1 MFRFFSEKH
10 WFIWSWLGSFIILSS
25 LWVQV
30 EIDVKINEWFGVFY
44 DMIQKALAEPNAV
57 SIEEYFASLF
67 SFITLAG
74 MYIAVYVAISF
85 FTAHFLFRWRTAM
98 VEWYHSVYDKARK
111 IEGASQRVQEDTIKF
126 TRIMEGLGTSLI
138 ESIMILIQFIPILFG
153 LSIGIPI
160 FFFGDWEYGLIVGA
174 LIWTIGGTV
183 FLIVLGLILR
193 QVGVEYDLQKQ
204 EAAYRKILVIAED
217 DGSVRPKKIDELFD
231 DVRKIHFL
239 SYIRYLYF
247 NIGRIAYLQAN
258 VLSAY
263 VFLAPAIVAGAV
275 TLGVMQQIIRAFGRV
290 EGSMQYLLKAWPTI
304 IELASV
310 YKRLREFESKIKQ
323 EELIDEI
330 EVVITP
336 GSRLV
341 GRKQNYF
348 TKLAYEELFLLGMW
362 RKGARFR
369 TRLSKQIFKVG
380 DVLLLGVRDPD
391 EEDVSA
397 KINLLGLMPIRSRE
411 ISTLP
416 SRSRFLK
423 ALVFFTTSI
432 LLAALNI
439 INVLTAFLI
448 CVLGFVG
455 IKILKSNLYRHIEW
469 PIVIMLAAMIPI
481 GQALESTGITAQIA
495 SGVVS
500 FAGDLHV
507 FWILMIILIIT
518 MLITDVINLS
528 LIHI

>member
-1 MFRFFSEKH
+1 MFRFFTQKN
-10 WFIWSWLGSFIILSS
+10 WFIWSWIGSAIILSS

-57 SIEEYFASLF
+57 TIEEYFASLF

-85 FTAHFLFRWRTAM
+85 FTAHYLFRWRTAM

-153 LSIGIPI
+153 LSVGIPI
-160 FFFGDWEYGLIVGA
+160 FFFGEWEYGLIVGA
-174 LIWTIGGTV
+174 LIWTLGGTV
-183 FLIVLGLILR
+183 FLIILGLILR
-193 QVGVEYDLQKQ
+193 LVGIEYDLQKQ

-217 DGSVRPKKIDELFD
+217 DGTVRPKKIDELFD

-239 SYIRYLYF
+239 SYLRYLYF

-263 VFLAPAIVAGAV
+263 VFLAPAIVAGVV

-310 YKRLREFESKIKQ
+310 YKRLREFETKIKQ
-323 EELIDEI
+323 EDLI
-330 EVVITP
+330 
-336 GSRLV
+336 
-341 GRKQNYF
+341 
-348 TKLAYEELFLLGMW
+348 EE
-362 RKGARFR
+362 
-369 TRLSKQIFKVG
+369 
-380 DVLLLGVRDPD
+380 
-391 EEDVSA
+391 
-397 KINLLGLMPIRSRE
+397 
-411 ISTLP
+411 
-416 SRSRFLK
+416 K
-423 ALVFFTTSI
+423 A
-432 LLAALNI
+432 
-439 INVLTAFLI
+439 
-448 CVLGFVG
+448 
-455 IKILKSNLYRHIEW
+455 
-469 PIVIMLAAMIPI
+469 
-481 GQALESTGITAQIA
+481 
-495 SGVVS
+495 
-500 FAGDLHV
+500 
-507 FWILMIILIIT
+507 
-518 MLITDVINLS
+518 
-528 LIHI
+528 

>member
-1 MFRFFSEKH
+1 MFRFFTEKQ
-10 WFIWSWLGSFIILSS
+10 WFIWSWIGSFIILSS

-44 DMIQKALAEPNAV
+44 DMIQKALAEPNAI

-67 SFITLAG
+67 SFITLAA

-85 FTAHFLFRWRTAM
+85 FTAHYLFRWRTSM

-153 LSIGIPI
+153 LSVGIPI
-160 FFFGDWEYGLIVGA
+160 FFFGEWEYGLIVGA
-174 LIWTIGGTV
+174 LIWTIGGTI

-193 QVGVEYDLQKQ
+193 LVGIEYDLQKQ

-217 DGSVRPKKIDELFD
+217 DGSVRPKTIDELFD

-239 SYIRYLYF
+239 SYLRYLYF

-263 VFLAPAIVAGAV
+263 VFLAPAIVAGVV

-310 YKRLREFESKIKQ
+310 YKRLREFETKIKQ
-323 EELIDEI
+323 EDLI
-330 EVVITP
+330 V
-336 GSRLV
+336 
-341 GRKQNYF
+341 
-348 TKLAYEELFLLGMW
+348 EE
-362 RKGARFR
+362 A
-369 TRLSKQIFKVG
+369 
-380 DVLLLGVRDPD
+380 
-391 EEDVSA
+391 
-397 KINLLGLMPIRSRE
+397 
-411 ISTLP
+411 
-416 SRSRFLK
+416 
-423 ALVFFTTSI
+423 
-432 LLAALNI
+432 
-439 INVLTAFLI
+439 
-448 CVLGFVG
+448 
-455 IKILKSNLYRHIEW
+455 
-469 PIVIMLAAMIPI
+469 
-481 GQALESTGITAQIA
+481 
-495 SGVVS
+495 
-500 FAGDLHV
+500 
-507 FWILMIILIIT
+507 
-518 MLITDVINLS
+518 
-528 LIHI
+528 

>member
-1 MFRFFSEKH
+1 MFKFFNSKK
-10 WFIWSWLGSFIILSS
+10 WFLWAWIGSFIILSS

-30 EIDVKINEWFGVFY
+30 VIDVKINEWFGVFY

-57 SIEEYFASLF
+57 SIEEYFGSLF

-85 FTAHFLFRWRTAM
+85 FTAHFLFRWRTSM

-138 ESIMILIQFIPILFG
+138 ESIMILIQFVPILFG
-153 LSIGIPI
+153 LSVGIPI

-193 QVGVEYDLQKQ
+193 LVGVEYDLQKQ

-217 DGSVRPKKIDELFD
+217 NETVRPKRIDELFD
-231 DVRKIHFL
+231 DVRKIHYL
-239 SYIRYLYF
+239 SYLRYLYF

-263 VFLAPAIVAGAV
+263 VFLAPAIVAGVV

-310 YKRLREFESKIKQ
+310 YTRLREFEAKI
-323 EELIDEI
+323 I
-330 EVVITP
+330 
-336 GSRLV
+336 S
-341 GRKQNYF
+341 
-348 TKLAYEELFLLGMW
+348 
-362 RKGARFR
+362 
-369 TRLSKQIFKVG
+369 S
-380 DVLLLGVRDPD
+380 
-391 EEDVSA
+391 EEDV
-397 KINLLGLMPIRSRE
+397 KIAE
-411 ISTLP
+411 
-416 SRSRFLK
+416 
-423 ALVFFTTSI
+423 
-432 LLAALNI
+432 
-439 INVLTAFLI
+439 
-448 CVLGFVG
+448 
-455 IKILKSNLYRHIEW
+455 
-469 PIVIMLAAMIPI
+469 
-481 GQALESTGITAQIA
+481 
-495 SGVVS
+495 
-500 FAGDLHV
+500 
-507 FWILMIILIIT
+507 
-518 MLITDVINLS
+518 
-528 LIHI
+528 

>member
-1 MFRFFSEKH
+1 MFRFFTQKH
-10 WFIWSWLGSFIILSS
+10 WYLWSWFGSFIILSS

-57 SIEEYFASLF
+57 TIEEYFASLF

-85 FTAHFLFRWRTAM
+85 FTAHYLFRWRTAM

-153 LSIGIPI
+153 LSVGIPI
-160 FFFGDWEYGLIVGA
+160 FFFGEWEYGLIVGA

-193 QVGVEYDLQKQ
+193 LVGVEYDLQKQ

-217 DGSVRPKKIDELFD
+217 DGNVRPKRIDELFD
-231 DVRKIHFL
+231 DVRKIHYL
-239 SYIRYLYF
+239 SYLRYLYF
-247 NIGRIAYLQAN
+247 NIGRIGYLQAN

-263 VFLAPAIVAGAV
+263 VFLAPAIVAGVV

-323 EELIDEI
+323 EDLIDE
-330 EVVITP
+330 
-336 GSRLV
+336 
-341 GRKQNYF
+341 
-348 TKLAYEELFLLGMW
+348 
-362 RKGARFR
+362 
-369 TRLSKQIFKVG
+369 
-380 DVLLLGVRDPD
+380 
-391 EEDVSA
+391 
-397 KINLLGLMPIRSRE
+397 
-411 ISTLP
+411 
-416 SRSRFLK
+416 K
-423 ALVFFTTSI
+423 A
-432 LLAALNI
+432 
-439 INVLTAFLI
+439 
-448 CVLGFVG
+448 
-455 IKILKSNLYRHIEW
+455 
-469 PIVIMLAAMIPI
+469 
-481 GQALESTGITAQIA
+481 
-495 SGVVS
+495 
-500 FAGDLHV
+500 
-507 FWILMIILIIT
+507 
-518 MLITDVINLS
+518 
-528 LIHI
+528 

>member
-1 MFRFFSEKH
+1 MFRFFTEKN
-10 WFIWSWLGSFIILSS
+10 WFLWSWVGSFIILSS

-44 DMIQKALAEPNAV
+44 DMIQKALAEPNSV

-67 SFITLAG
+67 SFIKLAG

-85 FTAHFLFRWRTAM
+85 FTAHYLFRWRTAM
-98 VEWYHSVYDKARK
+98 VEWYHSVYDRARK

-160 FFFGDWEYGLIVGA
+160 FFFGEWEYGLIVGA

-193 QVGVEYDLQKQ
+193 LVGIEYDLQKQ

-217 DGSVRPKKIDELFD
+217 DGSVRPKRINEFFD

-239 SYIRYLYF
+239 SYLRYLYF

-263 VFLAPAIVAGAV
+263 VFLAPAIVAGVV

-310 YKRLREFESKIKQ
+310 YKRLREFESSIK
-323 EELIDEI
+323 EEDLIDE
-330 EVVITP
+330 
-336 GSRLV
+336 
-341 GRKQNYF
+341 
-348 TKLAYEELFLLGMW
+348 
-362 RKGARFR
+362 
-369 TRLSKQIFKVG
+369 
-380 DVLLLGVRDPD
+380 
-391 EEDVSA
+391 
-397 KINLLGLMPIRSRE
+397 
-411 ISTLP
+411 
-416 SRSRFLK
+416 K
-423 ALVFFTTSI
+423 A
-432 LLAALNI
+432 
-439 INVLTAFLI
+439 
-448 CVLGFVG
+448 
-455 IKILKSNLYRHIEW
+455 
-469 PIVIMLAAMIPI
+469 
-481 GQALESTGITAQIA
+481 
-495 SGVVS
+495 
-500 FAGDLHV
+500 
-507 FWILMIILIIT
+507 
-518 MLITDVINLS
+518 
-528 LIHI
+528 

>member
-1 MFRFFSEKH
+1 MFKFFTQKK
-10 WFIWSWLGSFIILSS
+10 WFLWAWIGSFIILSS

-57 SIEEYFASLF
+57 TIEEYFASLF

-138 ESIMILIQFIPILFG
+138 ESIMILIQFVPILFG

-193 QVGVEYDLQKQ
+193 LVGVEYDLQKQ

-217 DGSVRPKKIDELFD
+217 NETVRPKRIDELFD

-239 SYIRYLYF
+239 SYLRYLYF

-263 VFLAPAIVAGAV
+263 VFLAPAIVAGVV

-310 YKRLREFESKIKQ
+310 YKRLREFENK
-323 EELIDEI
+323 
-330 EVVITP
+330 
-336 GSRLV
+336 
-341 GRKQNYF
+341 
-348 TKLAYEELFLLGMW
+348 
-362 RKGARFR
+362 
-369 TRLSKQIFKVG
+369 
-380 DVLLLGVRDPD
+380 
-391 EEDVSA
+391 
-397 KINLLGLMPIRSRE
+397 
-411 ISTLP
+411 
-416 SRSRFLK
+416 
-423 ALVFFTTSI
+423 
-432 LLAALNI
+432 
-439 INVLTAFLI
+439 
-448 CVLGFVG
+448 
-455 IKILKSNLYRHIEW
+455 LKSSEEKEAIE
-469 PIVIMLAAMIPI
+469 
-481 GQALESTGITAQIA
+481 SK
-495 SGVVS
+495 
-500 FAGDLHV
+500 
-507 FWILMIILIIT
+507 
-518 MLITDVINLS
+518 
-528 LIHI
+528 

>member
-1 MFRFFSEKH
+1 MFKFFNSKK
-10 WFIWSWLGSFIILSS
+10 WFLWAWIGSFVILSS

-30 EIDVKINEWFGVFY
+30 VIDVKINEWFGVFY

-85 FTAHFLFRWRTAM
+85 FTAHFLFRWRTSM

-138 ESIMILIQFIPILFG
+138 ESIMILIQFVPILFG

-193 QVGVEYDLQKQ
+193 LVGVEYDLQKQ

-217 DGSVRPKKIDELFD
+217 NETVRPKRIDELFD
-231 DVRKIHFL
+231 DVRKIHYL
-239 SYIRYLYF
+239 SYLRYLYF

-263 VFLAPAIVAGAV
+263 VFLAPAIVAGVV

-310 YKRLREFESKIKQ
+310 YKRLREFE
-323 EELIDEI
+323 D
-330 EVVITP
+330 
-336 GSRLV
+336 
-341 GRKQNYF
+341 
-348 TKLAYEELFLLGMW
+348 KL
-362 RKGARFR
+362 K
-369 TRLSKQIFKVG
+369 SSQ
-380 DVLLLGVRDPD
+380 
-391 EEDVSA
+391 EDV
-397 KINLLGLMPIRSRE
+397 
-411 ISTLP
+411 T
-416 SRSRFLK
+416 
-423 ALVFFTTSI
+423 
-432 LLAALNI
+432 
-439 INVLTAFLI
+439 
-448 CVLGFVG
+448 
-455 IKILKSNLYRHIEW
+455 IE
-469 PIVIMLAAMIPI
+469 
-481 GQALESTGITAQIA
+481 SK
-495 SGVVS
+495 
-500 FAGDLHV
+500 
-507 FWILMIILIIT
+507 
-518 MLITDVINLS
+518 
-528 LIHI
+528 

>member
-1 MFRFFSEKH
+1 MFRFFTQKN
-10 WFIWSWLGSFIILSS
+10 WFVWSWIGSFIILSS

-67 SFITLAG
+67 SFITLAA

-85 FTAHFLFRWRTAM
+85 FTAHYLFRWRTSM

-153 LSIGIPI
+153 LSVGIPI
-160 FFFGDWEYGLIVGA
+160 FFFGEWEYGLIVGA

-193 QVGVEYDLQKQ
+193 LVGIEYDLQKQ

-217 DGSVRPKKIDELFD
+217 DGNVRPKTIDELFD

-239 SYIRYLYF
+239 SYLRYLYF

-263 VFLAPAIVAGAV
+263 VFLAPAIVAGVV

-310 YKRLREFESKIKQ
+310 YKRLREFESKINH
-323 EELIDEI
+323 EDLVDE
-330 EVVITP
+330 
-336 GSRLV
+336 
-341 GRKQNYF
+341 
-348 TKLAYEELFLLGMW
+348 
-362 RKGARFR
+362 
-369 TRLSKQIFKVG
+369 
-380 DVLLLGVRDPD
+380 
-391 EEDVSA
+391 
-397 KINLLGLMPIRSRE
+397 KI
-411 ISTLP
+411 
-416 SRSRFLK
+416 
-423 ALVFFTTSI
+423 
-432 LLAALNI
+432 
-439 INVLTAFLI
+439 
-448 CVLGFVG
+448 
-455 IKILKSNLYRHIEW
+455 
-469 PIVIMLAAMIPI
+469 
-481 GQALESTGITAQIA
+481 
-495 SGVVS
+495 
-500 FAGDLHV
+500 
-507 FWILMIILIIT
+507 
-518 MLITDVINLS
+518 
-528 LIHI
+528 